1 MTATAPVAGGS
12 RLPTLTGMRFIAAL
26 MVFLGHASA
35 QHLFADPDID
45 SKYARIVEGAGY
57 VGVSFFFILS
67 GFVLTWSAR
76 PGDTVTKFWRRRA
89 AKIYPSTVAA
99 VLLAWLCLS
108 ITDQAV
114 EADVLVPNLLLVHTW
129 VPDIPTFLGVNAPTW
144 SLGCEVFFY
153 ALFPL
158 LLPLL
163 RRIPARHLWT
173 AAVLVVAAIAAL
185 PLVAQLLPGTPMFPP
200 PVSESFPRFWF
211 VYGFPP
217 ARILEFVLGIVMA
230 LIVHSGRWVR
240 IGMGPAALLAL
251 AAFVALKYTSILYTI
266 VAVSVAPLALLV
278 AAAAVA
284 DIEERRSPFR
294 GRVAL
299 WLGEASFAFY
309 LIHQLVLTYGH
320 RALGLG
326 RTWSTPGAI
335 GILVFLL
342 AVSVAV
348 AGVLYTAVERP
359 SVRYLA
365 RSRKDRASRET
376 RLRPVA
382 AAPAPVV
389 PAPGEESEVRTPH

>member
-35 QHLFADPDID
+35 QHLFADPDAD
-45 SKYARIVEGAGY
+45 SRYARVVEGAGY
-57 VGVSFFFILS
+57 LGVSFFFILS

-76 PGDTVTKFWRRRA
+76 PGDTVPGFWRRRA
-89 AKIYPSTVAA
+89 AKIYPSTVVA

-114 EADVLVPNLLLVHTW
+114 EADILVPNLLLVHTW

-173 AAVLVVAAIAAL
+173 AAALVVAAIAML

-230 LIVHSGRWVR
+230 LVVRSGRSVR
-240 IGMGPAALLAL
+240 LGMGPAALLVL
-251 AAFVALKYTSILYTI
+251 TAFVAMKYTPILYTI
-266 VAVSVAPLALLV
+266 VAVSVVPLALLV
-278 AAAAVA
+278 AAGAVA
-284 DIEERRSPFR
+284 DIEARRSPFR
-294 GRVAL
+294 GRTVL

-320 RALGLG
+320 RVLGLD

-335 GILVFLL
+335 GILVLLL
-342 AVSVAV
+342 AVSVVV
-348 AGVLYTAVERP
+348 AGVLYTTVERP
-359 SVRYLA
+359 SVRHLA
-365 RSRKDRASRET
+365 RSRKDSASRQEK
-376 RLRPVA
+376 LRAAQVA
-382 AAPAPVV
+382 VV
-389 PAPGEESEVRTPH
+389 PAPAPGAESEVRTPR